1 MLRALATLTAVIG
14 RFFRWWFGELG
25 GLLPASW
32 ILALKRERQRL
43 VVTFYEHRVVFCHG
57 SGDNLQELGSVSPHG
72 LADSEAA
79 DRVTGLVN
87 QVRGRFEEVVLC
99 LPRRSVLRRQV
110 ELPLAALENLREVLA
125 FEKDRHTHF

>member
-43 VVTFYEHRVVFCHG
+43 VVTFYEH
-57 SGDNLQELGSVSPHG
+57 SDASPAVSPASQSFG
-72 LADSEAA
+72 ENTKRLA
-79 DRVTGLVN
+79 VKIPVG
-87 QVRGRFEEVVLC
+87 GR
-99 LPRRSVLRRQV
+99 
-110 ELPLAALENLREVLA
+110 
-125 FEKDRHTHF
+125 